1 MVFVFFGKKTHKIVL
16 KKNNNNNKNKNRL
29 IRLDMAIFFIFHSKK
44 KRHLTNDTIGELGE
58 NKKTGMT
65 LGSSPSN
72 FFKTL
77 DPNFG
82 VI

>member
-1 MVFVFFGKKTHKIVL
+1 
-16 KKNNNNNKNKNRL
+16 
-29 IRLDMAIFFIFHSKK
+29 LDMAIFFIFHSKK